1 MRKSCVLPRETFFFA
16 FGLPT
21 LRREGMKG
29 KESAE
34 GVVVIGNEP
43 EVLKKRPL
51 NRATGVT
58 HRDEGL
64 NLS

>member
-1 MRKSCVLPRETFFFA
+1 
-16 FGLPT
+16 
-21 LRREGMKG
+21 MKE